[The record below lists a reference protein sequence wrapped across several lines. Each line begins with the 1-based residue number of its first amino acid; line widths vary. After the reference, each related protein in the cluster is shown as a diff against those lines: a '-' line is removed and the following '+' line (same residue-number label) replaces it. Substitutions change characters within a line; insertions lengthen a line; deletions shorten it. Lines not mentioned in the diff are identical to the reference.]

1 MRNVSF
7 LNVASIAAIVTF
19 GTIVAT
25 GTIDAFA
32 QTRSSPLTLGTV
44 LRAVT
49 SSPATGDA
57 RTPGLTDAAGARAQ
71 VGPSLLS
78 DLSVAPDVGVPAKYT
93 ASQQLSFDLGS
104 RAGRL
109 GRARAARAVAAQVV
123 ASLATSQRAA
133 TQNAIGAF
141 YVVASDQ
148 TALATASDNVALARR
163 ALQATRERRRIGVG
177 PRVDEDRAQT
187 TLRSSEADLAA
198 AAAAL
203 DADRASLSD
212 LVTMRVASVT
222 LPGAGS
228 IPALEVVRDAAL
240 ARNPSVASARAELA
254 ANAAALLTAQG
265 EAAPSFSVGAGA
277 ALTGD
282 RFQQTVGP
290 VVSAALAFPVSR
302 NVSRANV
309 GAARAKVAAADVAV
323 AQARRDAVQSA
334 LRLRAQ
340 ALAANARV
348 GPLRDAVTSA
358 RRVVDA
364 TLAGYRLGAVGG
376 ADLIAAQTQLATA
389 RAALD
394 AATLGSAQA
403 TTALQLEIG
412 ELPS

>member
-1 MRNVSF
+1 MSS
-7 LNVASIAAIVTF
+7 ASLLKLAR
-19 GTIVAT
+19 IVAVVMLVA
-25 GTIDAFA
+25 IDATDPVAVIA
-32 QTRSSPLTLGTV
+32 QTRSSPLTLGSV
-44 LRAVT
+44 LRAVA
-49 SSPATGDA
+49 SATGNMP
-57 RTPGLTDAAGARAQ
+57 TPGLTDAAAARARL
-71 VGPSLLS
+71 VPSLQS

-93 ASQQLSFDLGS
+93 LSQQLSFDLGS

-109 GRARAARAVAAQVV
+109 GRAGAARAAAAQVV

-133 TQNAIGAF
+133 AQNAIGAF
-141 YVVASDQ
+141 YAVASDQ
-148 TALATASDNVALARR
+148 TALATASENVALARR
-163 ALQATRERRRIGVG
+163 TLQATRERRWIGVA

-198 AAAAL
+198 ATAAL
-203 DADRASLSD
+203 DADRASLSE
-212 LVTMRVASVT
+212 LVAMPVASVT
-222 LPGAGS
+222 IPGAAS
-228 IPALEVVRDAAL
+228 IPTLDIVRDAAL
-240 ARNPSVASARAELA
+240 ARNPIVASARAERA
-254 ANAAALLTAQG
+254 ANAAALLTARG
-265 EAAPSFSVGAGA
+265 EAAPTFSVGAGA

-290 VVSAALAFPVSR
+290 VVSAAFAFPVST

-309 GAARAKVAAADVAV
+309 GAARAKVAAADIAV

-340 ALAANARV
+340 ALAAHARLA
-348 GPLRDAVTSA
+348 PLRDAVASA

-376 ADLIAAQTQLATA
+376 ADLIAAQTQFATA
-389 RAALD
+389 RAVLD
-394 AATLGSAQA
+394 GATLGAAQA